1 MRGRAKSGVT
11 TIAAGLLAVGLALS
25 PHPAWADG
33 GGPVAEVDDPTAARG
48 DAYAR
53 LMRSLFAARRGEFRA
68 AVTEIRKSIE
78 LQPDSPQVY
87 VQGAELLLDLR
98 MYSEAE
104 LMVRRAL
111 EVAPDDPEALRFLAD
126 MVSRRALRA
135 GEVPD
140 AAATGE
146 ALQLYG
152 RLADVRPLD
161 EDSQR
166 QVIQLRLRL
175 GDYDGAIGPTRE
187 LLLQRPGD
195 AEALRTLAGL
205 LVQQGRTRD
214 ALDEI
219 LRFIVGHPDESVTI
233 EDADRLASDLDAWG
247 TVAEVLVEGLGDD
260 PTPAHALLGEAL
272 LRLGRVDD
280 AIDALERALA
290 ANSSG
295 RRVRL
300 RLVLAYRS
308 QGRLADST
316 VLASSLA
323 SESPDQPE
331 LQFLL
336 AETLQAQRNI
346 DASLDSY
353 QHTLEML
360 SNDEAQTAPTFRD
373 RVRRR
378 MAQLAAATER
388 FEMADVLLDSLESSD
403 DVNDLLLRARSA
415 VMREDW
421 GAARSVVKR
430 LRAQGA
436 DGEAAQVQGEVFA
449 RTGRDAKAEPRFDEA
464 VRLLGPQA
472 RLSIAQTYRELG
484 FDDRGEALMRAGV
497 EEDPE
502 AADASFDLG
511 RYFYTADRFDEME
524 TAMRESFRLEPDHAP
539 ALNFLGYSLAERN
552 ERLDEAL
559 ELIQRALA
567 VDAWDGAYLDS
578 LGWVYFQMG
587 LLDDARG
594 PLERAAREYP
604 TDPVILEHLGD
615 VYQGLGEERLALSA
629 WSRAADAGPAGQES
643 IRAKIQASEDRLA
656 DSEDSSETASETL
669 RPDSSMRP

>member
-1 MRGRAKSGVT
+1 
-11 TIAAGLLAVGLALS
+11 
-25 PHPAWADG
+25 
-33 GGPVAEVDDPTAARG
+33 
-48 DAYAR
+48 
-53 LMRSLFAARRGEFRA
+53 MRSLFAARRGEFRTA
-68 AVTEIRKSIE
+68 ISEIRKSIE

-87 VQGAELLLDLR
+87 VQGAEMMLDLR

-104 LMVRRAL
+104 LMARRAL
-111 EVAPDDPEALRFLAD
+111 EVAPEDPEALRFLAE
-126 MVSRRALRA
+126 MVTHRALRA
-135 GEVPD
+135 GDAPD

-152 RLADVRPLD
+152 RLADARPLD
-161 EDSQR
+161 EDSLR

-187 LLLQRPGD
+187 LLSQRPGD
-195 AEALRTLAGL
+195 SEALRTLAGL

-214 ALDEI
+214 ALNEV
-219 LRFIVGHPDESVTI
+219 LTFIVGHPDEAVTI
-233 EDADRLASDLDAWG
+233 EDADRLAGDLEAWPL
-247 TVAEVLVEGLGDD
+247 VADVLVEGLGDD
-260 PTPAHALLGEAL
+260 PTRAHALLGEAL

-290 ANSSG
+290 AHSSA

-316 VLASSLA
+316 VLATSLA

-353 QHTLEML
+353 QHTLDML
-360 SNDEAQTAPTFRD
+360 SGGGEGTERTFRD

-378 MAQLAAATER
+378 MAQLSVATER
-388 FEMADVLLDSLESSD
+388 FEMADDLLDSLESPE
-403 DVNDLLLRARSA
+403 DVNDLMLRARSA
-415 VMREDW
+415 VMQEDW
-421 GAARSVVKR
+421 AAARSVAKR

-436 DGEAAQVQGEVFA
+436 EGEAAQVEGEVLA
-449 RTGRDAKAEPRFDEA
+449 RTGRVTKATIRFDEA
-464 VRLLGPQA
+464 VRLLGGQA
-472 RLSIAQTYRELG
+472 RLTIAQTYRELG
-484 FDDRGEALMRAGV
+484 FDDLGETLMRSGV

-502 AADASFDLG
+502 AADAHFDLG
-511 RYFYTADRFDEME
+511 RYLYTADRLAEME
-524 TAMRESFRLEPDHAP
+524 TAMRESFRLDPDHAP
-539 ALNFLGYSLAERN
+539 ALNFLGYSLAERR

-559 ELIQRALA
+559 DLIQRALA

-615 VYQGLGEERLALSA
+615 LYQGLGEERLALSA
-629 WSRAADAGPAGQES
+629 WSRALKAGPPEQEPL
-643 IRAKIQASEDRLA
+643 RAKIQASEDRLA
-656 DSEDSSETASETL
+656 DSEESSETASETL